1 MTEINGLSVYEPRDP
16 LPFTVR
22 VFDADGNEIP
32 TSGRRCTEPDCQRPL
47 ADGLIC
53 HVCHERLK
61 LVGELND
68 LRLELI
74 TRNDEIAALVAALR
88 DVTDLMWSNVD
99 SDEVLIH
106 IVSASK
112 DGLVGG
118 LYDTTANAYRRAQ
131 ALLKGKP

>member
-1 MTEINGLSVYEPRDP
+1 MTEINGLHVYEPRDP

>member
-88 DVTDLMWSNVD
+88 NLDKAIDTYFASTYG
-99 SDEVLIH
+99 SAREV
-106 IVSASK
+106 
-112 DGLVGG
+112 
-118 LYDTTANAYRRAQ
+118 AQ
-131 ALLKGKP
+131 AQMAARKVLRGDHSTGKDEMVNEPPTDN